1 MKRYWIQVQK
11 NASGEGWISIS
22 ALDYHPELLERLAAL
37 GLIEIEND
45 MIHSRQADRLDKI
58 FRLRSCLG
66 VNLTGAAIILD
77 LLDKIDEL
85 KENLRALK

>member
-1 MKRYWIQVQK
+1 MKRYWIQVQRDT
-11 NASGEGWISIS
+11 SGDGWISIKT
-22 ALDYHPELLERLAAL
+22 LDYHPELLERLVAL
-37 GLIEIEND
+37 GLVEIEND
-45 MIHSRQADRLDKI
+45 MIHTRQAERLDKI

-85 KENLRALK
+85 KEKIRSQ

>member
-1 MKRYWIQVQK
+1 MKRYWIQVQRDT
-11 NASGEGWISIS
+11 SGDGWINIKT
-22 ALDYHPELLERLAAL
+22 LDYHPELLERLVAL
-37 GLIEIEND
+37 GLVEIEND
-45 MIHSRQADRLDKI
+45 MIHTRQAERLDKI

-85 KENLRALK
+85 KEKIRSQ

>member
-1 MKRYWIQVQK
+1 MKRYWIQVQRDT
-11 NASGEGWISIS
+11 SGDGWVSIKT
-22 ALDYHPELLERLAAL
+22 LDYHPELLERLVAL
-37 GLIEIEND
+37 GLVEIENG
-45 MIHSRQADRLDKI
+45 MIHTRQSNRLDKI

-85 KENLRALK
+85 KEKIRSQE